1 MERDEYA
8 RMDAA
13 EDGMWWY
20 RAIHSNLLDALCR
33 HPGPPA
39 GIVLDAG
46 CGTGGLL
53 RRLRQARP
61 DLRLLGIDADVAA
74 AVRATTKAAVPVAV
88 ANVDALPFADRSM
101 DVIFSVDVLYHRRV
115 NPERAVAEAFR
126 CLRPGGMHVVNV
138 PAYRWLASSHDHRIH
153 GARRF
158 TRGELSALLAAA
170 GFRQVEAGYWNCLPF
185 PIMVLRRKVLPPKEE
200 ASHVVELPGLLERVL
215 NMAMA
220 LERCIARSG
229 LRYPFGGSVFAV
241 ALK

>member
-1 MERDEYA
+1 
-8 RMDAA
+8 
-13 EDGMWWY
+13 
-20 RAIHSNLLDALCR
+20 
-33 HPGPPA
+33 
-39 GIVLDAG
+39 
-46 CGTGGLL
+46 
-53 RRLRQARP
+53 
-61 DLRLLGIDADVAA
+61 
-74 AVRATTKAAVPVAV
+74 
-88 ANVDALPFADRSM
+88 
-101 DVIFSVDVLYHRRV
+101 
-115 NPERAVAEAFR
+115 
-126 CLRPGGMHVVNV
+126 MHVVNV